1 MNAAERNPNFP
12 FADGAGSEPT
22 VGALGETALLREI
35 SALLAAFPRVSR
47 PAPRG
52 IGDDCAVFPNE
63 HGNARRLTTAD
74 SVIFSRHFDEG
85 VSAREAGAKLI
96 RRNVSD
102 VAAMGGEPAD
112 AVISLIMSR
121 DVRVAWLAEF
131 YEGAARACEALGVEL
146 AGGDVA
152 SAPAGTRLFAATLA
166 LTGFCAGEPLL
177 RTGARVGDAVCVTGT
192 LGGSLRRRHYA
203 FEPRL
208 REGAFLAAFPRG
220 KVRACIDVTD
230 GAAKDLPAIVPAGA
244 RAEIDFAAVPVS
256 ADALALSGG
265 DADAAL
271 RRAFCDGED
280 YELLFC
286 VAPDFE
292 AELFARWRERFPETP
307 LTRIGRIA
315 AGAPAEPL
323 FSGGYEHFAPE
334 K

>member
-1 MNAAERNPNFP
+1 MNASARNPNFP
-12 FADGAGSEPT
+12 FADDAGAGST

-35 SALLAAFPRVSR
+35 AARLAAFPRVSR

-74 SVIFSRHFDEG
+74 SVIFSRHFDES
-85 VSAREAGAKLI
+85 VSARDAGAKLI

-121 DVRVAWLAEF
+121 DVRAAWLAEF
-131 YEGAARACEALGVEL
+131 YEGAARACDALGVEL

-166 LTGFCAGEPLL
+166 LTGFCAGEPLT

-192 LGGSLRRRHYA
+192 LGGSLRRKHYA
-203 FEPRL
+203 FEPRV
-208 REGAFLAAFPRG
+208 REGAFLAAFPRDR
-220 KVRACIDVTD
+220 VRACIDVTD

-244 RAEIDFAAVPVS
+244 HAEIDFAAVPVS

-315 AGAPAEPL
+315 AGAPAGPL

>member
-12 FADGAGSEPT
+12 FADDAGAEAT
-22 VGALGETALLREI
+22 VGALGETALLRKI
-35 SALLAAFPRVSR
+35 AARLAPFPRVSR

-74 SVIFSRHFDEG
+74 SVIFSRHFDES
-85 VSAREAGAKLI
+85 VSARDAGAKLI

-102 VAAMGGEPAD
+102 VAAMGGAPSD

-121 DVRVAWLAEF
+121 DVKVAWLEKF
-131 YEGAARACEALGVEL
+131 YEGAARACDALGVEL

-166 LTGFCAGEPLL
+166 LTGFCADEPLL
-177 RTGARVGDAVCVTGT
+177 RTGARAGDAVCVTGT
-192 LGGSLRRRHYA
+192 LGGSIRGKHHA

-208 REGAFLAAFPRG
+208 REGAFLAAFPRR
-220 KVRACIDVTD
+220 KVRGCIDVTD
-230 GAAKDLPAIVPAGA
+230 GPAKDLPAIVPAGA
-244 RAEIDFAAVPVS
+244 HAEIDFASVPVS
-256 ADALALSGG
+256 ADALALACG

-292 AELFARWRERFPETP
+292 AELFARWRERFPRTP
-307 LTRIGRIA
+307 LTRIGRIVSGES
-315 AGAPAEPL
+315 AGTF